1 MADPTRPVSNA
12 APRTDGAEAPAFGRE
27 APASGVLVEVA
38 PGVRRIVCP
47 NPGPFT
53 FTGTCTYVVGRGRV
67 AVIDPGPESPEHR
80 ATLLGALD
88 GETISHI
95 VVTHTHRDHSPGARA
110 LKAATGAPIWG
121 CGPHRAARPPAE
133 GEARLDMGGDPDHRP
148 DREMAD
154 GEVLAGEGWR
164 LVALA
169 TPGHTANHLA
179 FACQFDGR
187 AADALF
193 SGDHVMGWSTTVV
206 APPDGSMRDYMASL
220 DRLRD
225 RPESLFLPGH
235 GGPVREPARFV
246 RALGHHRRQRE
257 GAILA
262 RVAAGDRTIP
272 AIVAAIYQGLA
283 PALTGAAALSVLA
296 HLEDL
301 VERGLVASAGPPTLA
316 AAYRPV

>member
-1 MADPTRPVSNA
+1 MAEPTQPA
-12 APRTDGAEAPAFGRE
+12 ADVAPEAPAFGRE
-27 APASGVLVEVA
+27 APESGILVEVA
-38 PGVRRIVCP
+38 PLVRRIVCP

-67 AVIDPGPESPEHR
+67 AVIDPGPDSPEHLASLTR
-80 ATLLGALD
+80 ALA
-88 GETISHI
+88 GETVSHI

-121 CGPHRAARPPAE
+121 CGPHRAARPAAA
-133 GEARLDMGGDPDHRP
+133 GEARLDMGGDVDHVP

-154 GEVLAGEGWR
+154 GDVLEGSGWT
-164 LVALA
+164 LAALA

-179 FACQFDGR
+179 FACPEAG
-187 AADALF
+187 ALF

-206 APPDGSMRDYMASL
+206 APPDGSMRDYMVSL
-220 DRLRD
+220 DRLRN
-225 RPESLFLPGH
+225 RPESVFLPGH
-235 GGPVREPARFV
+235 GGPVREPGRFV
-246 RALGHHRRQRE
+246 RALAHHRRQRE
-257 GAILA
+257 AAILA
-262 RVAAGDRTIP
+262 RLAVGDRTIP

-301 VERGLVASAGPPTLA
+301 VERGLAACDGPPTLA
-316 AAYRPV
+316 AAYRPQAA

>member
-1 MADPTRPVSNA
+1 MADSTRASDA
-12 APRTDGAEAPAFGRE
+12 ADAPAFGRE
-27 APASGVLVEVA
+27 APESGVVVEVA

-53 FTGTCTYVVGRGRV
+53 YTGTCTYVVGRGRV
-67 AVIDPGPESPEHR
+67 AVIDPGPESPEHLAALRR
-80 ATLLGALD
+80 ALGT
-88 GETISHI
+88 ETVSHI

-110 LKAATGAPIWG
+110 LARATGAPIWG
-121 CGPHRAARPPAE
+121 CGPHRAARPPAA
-133 GEARLDMGGDPDHRP
+133 GEVRLDMGGDADHVP

-154 GEVLAGEGWR
+154 GDVLAGEGWS
-164 LVALA
+164 LAAVA

-179 FACQFDGR
+179 FACPE
-187 AADALF
+187 ADALF
-193 SGDHVMGWSTTVV
+193 SGDHVMAWSTTVV
-206 APPDGSMRDYMASL
+206 APPDGSMRDYLASL

-225 RPESLFLPGH
+225 RSESVFLPGH

-262 RVAAGDRTIP
+262 RVAAGDRDIP

-283 PALTGAAALSVLA
+283 PALRGAAALSVLA

-301 VERGLVASAGPPTLA
+301 AARGRVACEGPPSLA
-316 AAYRPV
+316 AVYRTI